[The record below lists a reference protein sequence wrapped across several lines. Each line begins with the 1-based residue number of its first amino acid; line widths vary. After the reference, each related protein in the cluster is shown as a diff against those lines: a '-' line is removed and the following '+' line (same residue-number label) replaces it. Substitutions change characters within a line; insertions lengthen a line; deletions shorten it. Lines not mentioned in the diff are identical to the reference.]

1 MKIIYSWG
9 HHGAMK
15 VKTEN
20 MIKRYVQKGYN
31 ITPINH
37 REELGEDKTYTPD
50 ELYRLYHKRDPRLMQ
65 LYKKIANLAK
75 THDIFIVRYDNVYL
89 PEFLK
94 SLKDIYKVYF
104 CDDDPEGSDV
114 GSKPYVH
121 AFDHSFA
128 AAVNFDKNTKTWQKY
143 LEWGAKRAD
152 WYPLSIMP
160 EDYNPSLSVDN
171 IYNVD
176 RDIDL
181 VYVGT
186 HWLKLGRLVEIK
198 KTFPQMKIYGRG
210 WNWKALLASPL
221 FHQRAY
227 GNWDWRAFSGGIKSL
242 SLGLEKVKE
251 LPTNELVPLYQ
262 RCKIGINIH
271 ESYGP
276 CNRRMYQLPAN
287 GVMQI
292 CDCPEGLGQV
302 FEIGK
307 EVVVYHSIE
316 EAIELIR
323 YYLKHAEERKAIA
336 AAGFERTMKEYNDLT
351 IFFQVIEK
359 IKRGMLEDSIKFF
372 KDGESI
378 ELTENKV

>member
-9 HHGAMK
+9 HHGAIRA
-15 VKTEN
+15 KTEN
-20 MIKRYVQKGYN
+20 MIERYIQAGYY

-37 REELGEDKTYTPD
+37 REELGEDKKYTPG
-50 ELYRLYHKRDPRLMQ
+50 ELYRLYQKRDPRITQ
-65 LYKKIANLAK
+65 LYEKIASLAK

-94 SLKDIYKVYF
+94 SLEGIYKVYF

-114 GSKPYVH
+114 RSKPYVH

-152 WYPLSIMP
+152 WYPLGVMP
-160 EDYNPSLSVDN
+160 EDYNPSLLVED

-186 HWLKLGRLVEIK
+186 SWLKLDRLVEIK
-198 KTFPQMKIYGRG
+198 KAFPQMKVYGRG
-210 WNWKALLASPL
+210 WHWKGLLASPRSY
-221 FHQRAY
+221 QKMY
-227 GNWDWRAFSGGIKSL
+227 GSWEWRTFSGAIKAPFF
-242 SLGLEKVKE
+242 GLWRVKE
-251 LPTNELVPLYQ
+251 IPTDELVPLYQ
-262 RCKIGINIH
+262 RCKIGINLH
-271 ESYGP
+271 LSFGP
-276 CNRRMYQLPAN
+276 INLRLYQLPAN

-307 EVVVYHSIE
+307 EVLVYHSVK

-323 YYLKHAEERKAIA
+323 YYLEHDDERKEIA
-336 AAGFERTMKEYNDLT
+336 AAGFRRAMRDYRRIT
-351 IFFQVIEK
+351 IFSKAMEK
-359 IKRGMLEDSIKFF
+359 VKEGMLEDGIRYF
-372 KDGESI
+372 KDGTPI
-378 ELTENKV
+378 RCEN